1 MKKRFLTRILTEKET
16 SELDYIQEID
26 NDTFESIEKSIRIV
40 DEVHNS
46 MDLFL
51 ILRNNYF
58 EIADFQETHAEK
70 FIKNI
75 KDPLNIAKEDYTRL
89 KIEINRI
96 VQNYLSSVRMF
107 IDHCDA
113 NLNRRFGKESTE
125 YLDFKKTL
133 SEFYNNTFEYR
144 FIYKLR
150 NFCQHCGL
158 PVSDFSIDNYQ
169 DFITLELNFNSE
181 YLLNEY
187 DSWKADL
194 KKDLEQINGLFSVN
208 QVMSNHF
215 KKMELISKKIH
226 SLYESIFLS
235 SLKKLDLYTKEYRDE
250 FELIIVTENNSTSES
265 KNITIT
271 RFPFDIIDK
280 FKNGIC

>member
-1 MKKRFLTRILTEKET
+1 MSRRFLTKILTNKET
-16 SELDYIQEID
+16 TELDYIQEID
-26 NDTFESIEKSIRIV
+26 EDKYISIKKSIGIV

-51 ILRNNYF
+51 ILQNNYN
-58 EIADFQETHAEK
+58 EIANFQETHIEK

-75 KDPLNIAKEDYTRL
+75 NEPLNIHKDDYTRL
-89 KIEINRI
+89 KIEINR
-96 VQNYLSSVRMF
+96 VLQNYLSSVRMF
-107 IDHCDA
+107 VDHCDA
-113 NLNRRFGKESTE
+113 NLNRRFGKESAE
-125 YLDFKKTL
+125 YLNFKQTL
-133 SEFYNNTFEYR
+133 SKFYDNNFEYR

-181 YLLNEY
+181 YLLSEY

-194 KKDLEQINGLFSVN
+194 KKDLIKINGMFSATKVI
-208 QVMSNHF
+208 SNHF
-215 KKMELISKKIH
+215 KIMFLISQKIH
-226 SLYESIFLS
+226 SLYEKIFLGA
-235 SLKKLDLYTKEYRDE
+235 LTTLNFHTKEHRDE
-250 FELIIVTENNSTSES
+250 FELIIVTENNSTTES

-271 RFPFDIIDK
+271 KFPFEIIDK
-280 FKNGIC
+280 FIKGIC

>member
-1 MKKRFLTRILTEKET
+1 MSRRFLTKILTNKET
-16 SELDYIQEID
+16 TELDYIQEID
-26 NDTFESIEKSIRIV
+26 EDKYISIKKSIGIV

-51 ILRNNYF
+51 ILQNNYN
-58 EIADFQETHAEK
+58 EIANFQENHIEK

-75 KDPLNIAKEDYTRL
+75 NEPLNINRDDYTRL
-89 KIEINRI
+89 KIEINRV

-107 IDHCDA
+107 VDHCDA
-113 NLNRRFGKESTE
+113 NLNRRFRKESAE

-133 SEFYNNTFEYR
+133 SKFYDNNFEYR

-158 PVSDFSIDNYQ
+158 PVSDFSIDNHQ

-181 YLLNEY
+181 YLLSEY

-194 KKDLEQINGLFSVN
+194 KKDLIKINGMFSATKVI
-208 QVMSNHF
+208 SNHF
-215 KKMELISKKIH
+215 KIMFLISQKIH
-226 SLYESIFLS
+226 SLYEKIFLTA
-235 SLKKLDLYTKEYRDE
+235 LRTLDFHTKEHRDE
-250 FELIIVTENNSTSES
+250 FELIIVTENNSNTES

-271 RFPFDIIDK
+271 KFPFEIIDK
-280 FKNGIC
+280 FINGIC